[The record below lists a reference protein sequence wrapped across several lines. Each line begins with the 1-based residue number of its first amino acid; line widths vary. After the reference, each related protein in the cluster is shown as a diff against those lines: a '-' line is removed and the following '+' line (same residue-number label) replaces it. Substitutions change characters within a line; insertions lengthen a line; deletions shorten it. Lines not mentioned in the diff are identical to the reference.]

1 MTEKPGSVIRNVP
14 TVLWSTVAKSYH
26 DSIIGQSAQAAF
38 WQTLSLPPLLLAL
51 LGLTGYV
58 GAIFGPDTL
67 DVVHAKI
74 ITFGHTV
81 FSQSVVDEIL
91 APTVDDVLRRGRGD
105 LVSVGFVIS
114 LWAGSSA
121 MSSFVDSIV
130 KAHDQHS
137 LRTGLHQ
144 RLFALGLYVEFLA
157 LAVLTLPL
165 VALGPS
171 IIARHIPK
179 SWHPASVRVFDIGY
193 FPALIVLLV
202 GGLATLYRVALPR
215 PLPWHR
221 HVFGAALAGLIFV
234 VASAVLRVYLGWV
247 ATRGYTYGA
256 LATPIA
262 FLLFTY
268 FLGFSVMAGAEFNAA
283 IQRQWPAKQTHV
295 DQWRGWIADQ
305 MTAAGIDTP
314 VKAAEQIKRIATGP
328 ISRPTRRSRPTEDH
342 DLPGA
347 EVAPLAEPRQPAPSA
362 EPRQPAPSAEP
373 PPTVVRPAVA
383 PPAAGRRA
391 RRRG

>member
-1 MTEKPGSVIRNVP
+1 MIDKPLATLRLIPRVIWR
-14 TVLWSTVAKSYH
+14 TVLKAYH

-38 WQTLSLPPLLLAL
+38 WQTLSLPPLLLGL

-67 DVVHAKI
+67 DIVHEKI
-74 ITFGHTV
+74 LAFGHTV

-137 LRTGLHQ
+137 LRSGVRQ
-144 RLFALGLYVEFLA
+144 RFFALGLYVEFLA

-171 IIARHIPK
+171 IIARHIPA
-179 SWHPASVRVFDIGY
+179 SWHPASTHIFDIAY
-193 FPALIVLLV
+193 FPAVILLLV
-202 GGLATLYRVALPR
+202 GGLATLYRVALPK

-221 HVFGAALAGLIFV
+221 LLVGAALAGLIFI
-234 VASAVLRVYLGWV
+234 VASGVLRVYLGWV
-247 ATRGYTYGA
+247 TTRGYSYGA

-268 FLGFSVMAGAEFNAA
+268 FLGFAVMAGAEFNAA
-283 IQRQWPAKQTHV
+283 VQKQWPAKETHV
-295 DQWRGWIADQ
+295 EQWRGWITDQ
-305 MTAAGIDTP
+305 FSAAGIDTP
-314 VKAAEQIKRIATGP
+314 GKAAEQLKRIATGP
-328 ISRPTRRSRPTEDH
+328 ISRPTRRPRPDEEDET
-342 DLPGA
+342 A
-347 EVAPLAEPRQPAPSA
+347 A
-362 EPRQPAPSAEP
+362 P
-373 PPTVVRPAVA
+373 PPKPIARTGDVGPARTGDVDESVRARHGA
-383 PPAAGRRA
+383 PPRH
-391 RRRG
+391 RGPG